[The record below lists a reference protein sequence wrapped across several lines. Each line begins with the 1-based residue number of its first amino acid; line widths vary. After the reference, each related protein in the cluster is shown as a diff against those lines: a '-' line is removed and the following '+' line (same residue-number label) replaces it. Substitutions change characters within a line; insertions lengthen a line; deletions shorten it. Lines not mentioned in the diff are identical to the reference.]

1 MQLLRNKIRSRSP
14 STKNYSVIRQ
24 LRDFCPSVKQCFQ
37 HVNSIKNSSKRNSCH
52 KAFRQGNPMNLYSN
66 MLYRLV
72 VIHAVK
78 DQCVL
83 EMFLSINIHPDN
95 SITAWNDSAIDKS
108 FGLMTTRKQHKPLY
122 KYYLI
127 SHISTQRKDQIP
139 THIHARL
146 FCIQSVNL
154 L

>member
-24 LRDFCPSVKQCFQ
+24 LRDFCLTVKQCFQ

-72 VIHAVK
+72 VIHTVK

-83 EMFLSINIHPDN
+83 EMFLSINIYPDN

-108 FGLMTTRKQHKPLY
+108 FGLMFNDNPLTTQT
-122 KYYLI
+122 I
-127 SHISTQRKDQIP
+127 IQI
-139 THIHARL
+139 L
-146 FCIQSVNL
+146 FN
-154 L
+154 